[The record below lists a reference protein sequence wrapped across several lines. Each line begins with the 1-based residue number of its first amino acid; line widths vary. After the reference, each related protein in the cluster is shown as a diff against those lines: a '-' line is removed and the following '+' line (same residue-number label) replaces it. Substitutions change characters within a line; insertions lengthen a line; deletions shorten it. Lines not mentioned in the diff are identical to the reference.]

1 MPTGQARS
9 HSPQPTQ
16 RPARCWARVR
26 CQAKLPRG
34 CGEVSIHC
42 GSVFSTMQRS
52 QKHSGQAWRQA

>member
-26 CQAKLPRG
+26 FQAKLPRG
-34 CGEVSIHC
+34 CGEVSIHW